1 MAVSSAPRT
10 AAAPSSRDARA
21 PGSGSRR
28 RGAARV
34 ALLLLLP
41 ALVVLAVFFVVP
53 ALRLLWLSVTSPEL
67 GPGNY
72 TALVTDDIA
81 ITVVLRTLGMAAVV
95 TVVCLLVAYPYAYL
109 MTIVSGR
116 WRAVLLAV
124 VLVPFWT
131 SLMARTFAWVVL
143 LQDNGVVN
151 ALLSAVGLGPVRL
164 LGTTA
169 GVTLAM
175 AQVMLPFVVLP
186 VYTSMRGIDRRLVN
200 AALSLGARPV
210 IAFLR
215 IYLPLS
221 FPGVAA
227 GATLVMVLS
236 LGFYVTPSLVG
247 SPQQS
252 MLAQFISV
260 QVNQL
265 VDFGAAGALAVALL
279 VVTLVLVGGVQL
291 LTRTRG
297 TRAGAGAGV
306 AGGGLV

>member
-1 MAVSSAPRT
+1 MAVTS
-10 AAAPSSRDARA
+10 PSSTIPRA
-21 PGSGSRR
+21 SRR
-28 RGAARV
+28 GTSPPAHRGRHRMRRLG
-34 ALLLLLP
+34 LLLVAP
-41 ALVVLAVFFVVP
+41 ALVVLVVFFVVP
-53 ALRLLWLSVTSPEL
+53 ALRLLWLSVTTPQS
-67 GPGNY
+67 GFGNY
-72 TALVTDDIA
+72 TAIVTDDVALTI
-81 ITVVLRTLGMAAVV
+81 VLRTLGMAVIV
-95 TVVCLLVAYPYAYL
+95 TIVCLLCAYPYAYL
-109 MTIVSGR
+109 MTIASSR

-143 LQDNGVVN
+143 LQDNGIVN
-151 ALLSAVGLGPVRL
+151 SLLRAIGIGQVRL

-186 VYTSMRGIDRRLVN
+186 VYTTMRGIDRRLVD

-210 IAFLR
+210 TAFLR
-215 IYLPLS
+215 VYLPLS
-221 FPGVAA
+221 LPGVAA

-265 VDFGAAGALAVALL
+265 VNFGGAGALAVALL
-279 VVTLVLVGGVQL
+279 VLTLVLVGGVQFA
-291 LTRTRG
+291 TRTKG
-297 TRAGAGAGV
+297 TRATGTSI
-306 AGGGLV
+306 AGGAAL